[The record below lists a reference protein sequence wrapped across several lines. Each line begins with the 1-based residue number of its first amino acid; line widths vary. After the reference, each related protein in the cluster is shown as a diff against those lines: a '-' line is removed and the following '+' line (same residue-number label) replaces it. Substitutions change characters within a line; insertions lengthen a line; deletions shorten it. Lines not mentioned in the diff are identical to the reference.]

1 MDFMGGERGKEGS
14 CFFISNKSQAN
25 EHLKKTPCWLG
36 PKAGLALA
44 QSPQSLCVALRA
56 PATSGLHHIQPVVLK
71 LLARLGTNG

>member
-44 QSPQSLCVALRA
+44 QSPQSLCVAL
-56 PATSGLHHIQPVVLK
+56 
-71 LLARLGTNG
+71 